1 MCGPWSAK
9 GLAVGN
15 KLSLLT
21 QKITLCWGY
30 NLLTLRGFT
39 AQSYSQLF
47 PHSYSHPLHSLIR
60 KPFKCYLVARTKQ
73 LSFASCPLACS
84 FISSFSTLSHYV
96 PSSYLLF
103 LFAKLFKQLQRGRDH
118 YAHENS
124 TLQNAS
130 VRSYCLSLS
139 RHFIPPRFRF
149 AFTSLPC
156 APLKTE
162 PIASCRS

>member
-30 NLLTLRGFT
+30 NLLTLRGFM

-73 LSFASCPLACS
+73 LSFAHHVPQLALSFPLFQHYHIMFPLLICFSSSQSSLNSCKGGGTTMLTKIPLCR
-84 FISSFSTLSHYV
+84 TLLSGPTV
-96 PSSYLLF
+96 CLFPGISYLQDSGLLLHLF
-103 LFAKLFKQLQRGRDH
+103 PVH
-118 YAHENS
+118 
-124 TLQNAS
+124 
-130 VRSYCLSLS
+130 
-139 RHFIPPRFRF
+139 P
-149 AFTSLPC
+149 
-156 APLKTE
+156 
-162 PIASCRS
+162 